1 MSPAESAP
9 STVAGRKWWPL
20 LGHCGSSPRRLP
32 APRSVPPGRR
42 CCLWPVPHW
51 SLPAAAVETVLPGRR
66 ASGPVPFSRRSA
78 ALQPYLINRSVNSI
92 EVELNAFF
100 FFFQELGWVMTSGQ
114 SLQTPPRALPPRSP
128 VATETPRLRR
138 SRWQVA
144 WVTLQECWLWRHY
157 RAAGMA
163 HTALRQAEMKA
174 WGWAQQVRAWAR
186 PSAGLVGSH
195 RRHLDRKRHLHPWPR
210 S

>member
-9 STVAGRKWWPL
+9 STVAGRKRWPL

-51 SLPAAAVETVLPGRR
+51 SLPAAAVETVLPGGR

-92 EVELNAFF
+92 EAELNAFF
-100 FFFQELGWVMTSGQ
+100 FFSRTRLGHDLRTIPADSPSSPSPAKSSGDGDTEAETQ
-114 SLQTPPRALPPRSP
+114 PLAGGLGDPSGVLALETLPRGGYGAHGS
-128 VATETPRLRR
+128 ETGGDEGVGGGH
-138 SRWQVA
+138 SRCGRGRGLAQV
-144 WVTLQECWLWRHY
+144 
-157 RAAGMA
+157 
-163 HTALRQAEMKA
+163 
-174 WGWAQQVRAWAR
+174 
-186 PSAGLVGSH
+186 
-195 RRHLDRKRHLHPWPR
+195 
-210 S
+210 